1 MMKTIYFNE
10 PLSNNFESDWIKIP
24 QKNKYYSKNIRSIE
38 ITWSNVQFNA
48 TPSPQGFIKFYYS
61 NSMDSQDE
69 FATISINNTENLSN
83 PELIEINNS
92 FKYLKIKFEKNDIIS
107 GLLNIV
113 GNVN

>member
-1 MMKTIYFNE
+1 MKTIYFNE
-10 PLSNNFESDWIKIP
+10 SLSNNFESDWIKIP

-38 ITWSNVQFNA
+38 ITWNNVEFSA
-48 TPSPQGFIKFYYS
+48 TPSPEGFIKLYYS
-61 NSMDSQDE
+61 NSMESMDE
-69 FATISINNTENLSN
+69 FATIIINNTDNLNN
-83 PELIEINNS
+83 PELIEINNA

>member
-1 MMKTIYFNE
+1 MKIIYFNE
-10 PLSNNFESDWIKIP
+10 SLSNNFESNWLKIP

-38 ITWSNVQFNA
+38 IIWSNVQFNPV
-48 TPSPQGFIKFYYS
+48 PSPEGFIKLYYS

-69 FATISINNTENLSN
+69 FATIIINNAENLNN
-83 PELIEINNS
+83 PELIEINNA
-92 FKYLKIKFEKNDIIS
+92 FKYLKIKFEQNDIIS